1 MLNGFGLRRRAW
13 SGWDG
18 LELSD
23 LIAAAALRPPL
34 GGVAPSETR
43 PKMTN
48 RFWDDCA
55 YMGGLTPKFK

>member
-1 MLNGFGLRRRAW
+1 MERR
-13 SGWDG
+13 DG
-18 LELSD
+18 LDMSEMV
-23 LIAAAALRPPL
+23 AAAALRRSL